1 MKILLYEKQVN
12 IIAEFMSNMAVVWFA
27 AAFISPTSAQSIVV
41 HSGYGIF
48 ALTAAVVLK
57 GVR

>member
-1 MKILLYEKQVN
+1 MTIRLYQKQVD

-27 AAFISPTSAQSIVV
+27 AAFISPASIQAVVV

-48 ALTAAVVLK
+48 ALTTAIALK